1 MGTKQG
7 MTHPCWT
14 PPHTRCGIAGHCR
27 TTAAPP
33 QTGTTPTAR
42 PRVEKETL
50 QQMVIIFSPKILQ
63 VEESEIQAKAM
74 AENQI
79 IIIIIAIVI
88 PRSPRPG
95 GSAAA
100 RATVLAGRGLREER
114 ERGGGGGGSD
124 GGWSGGGEWWWW
136 EWWWEW

>member
-1 MGTKQG
+1 MVSLDTAA
-7 MTHPCWT
+7 P
-14 PPHTRCGIAGHCR
+14 PPH
-27 TTAAPP
+27 PP

-50 QQMVIIFSPKILQ
+50 QQMKMVIIFSPKILQ
-63 VEESEIQAKAM
+63 VEESEIQAKTM

-79 IIIIIAIVI
+79 IIIITAIVI
-88 PRSPRPG
+88 PRSPRHG

-100 RATVLAGRGLREER
+100 RATALAGRGLREER